1 MFEPESLESALE
13 ALGALLAD
21 RGFAHELVAIGGGSL
36 LLLRLIDRPTK
47 DLDLVAVVIDG
58 AYVSADPLP
67 DSLVE
72 AARDVAQLFGL
83 PADWLNAGPT
93 AQLKAGLQDAAAE
106 FPGLVDQVVAAVRG
120 GNGE

>member
-1 MFEPESLESALE
+1 MFEPDSLEAALDALD

-21 RGFAHELVAIGGGSL
+21 RGLVHELVAFGGGSL

-67 DSLVE
+67 STLVE
-72 AARDVAQLFGL
+72 AAQDVARLFGL
-83 PADWLNAGPT
+83 PADWLNNGSTP
-93 AQLKAGLQDAAAE
+93 QLKAGLPPGFEQRVHSRRLG
-106 FPGLVDQVVAAVRG
+106 GLVLHLA
-120 GNGE
+120 